1 MDALRMAALKLHGAG
16 STDRKWILSQL
27 DRSTRRQLNGLLRD
41 LRKSGI
47 DPATMGDVDTA
58 PLWTEPQ
65 PQPVA
70 PDSVARLE
78 QADAA
83 AIERVLAGEPAWVIA
98 AVVNAR
104 GWTWREAVLKRLKR
118 RKVLRRGLS
127 SASPRPAVVSAL
139 VDALAARLDESP
151 SKFDAVVGASF
162 SRGGGL
168 WSRLRT
174 WIN

>member
-1 MDALRMAALKLHGAG
+1 MDGLRMAALKLHGAG
-16 STDRKWILSQL
+16 PSDRNWILGQL

-47 DPATMGDVDTA
+47 DPGTIGEVGSA
-58 PLWTEPQ
+58 PLWMEPQ

-70 PDSVARLE
+70 ADSVVRLE
-78 QADAA
+78 KADAA

-104 GWTWREAVLKRLKR
+104 GWTWRDAVLKRLKR
-118 RKVLRRGLS
+118 RKILRRELPS
-127 SASPRPAVVSAL
+127 VSPRPAVVSAF
-139 VDALAARLDESP
+139 VDALARRLDESP
-151 SKFDAVVGASF
+151 SKFEGLVGGRS
-162 SRGGGL
+162 SRSGGL
-168 WSRLRT
+168 WSRLRA